1 MARRLLSSAV
11 KIMDWSPLDP
21 SHRTQPTHFQ
31 MEDAMGRLRSDLLDM
46 ARPHNVAGW
55 VTPGEVSIQTVDNG
69 DALDLRGYV
78 IMERPD

>member
-21 SHRTQPTHFQ
+21 AHRTQPTHLQ
-31 MEDAMGRLRSDLLDM
+31 MEDAMGRLRSDLIDM
-46 ARPHNVAGW
+46 TRPHSVTGWVAGDM
-55 VTPGEVSIQTVDNG
+55 EVAPVDNG